1 MNLKCELF
9 KQSMNQIIQT
19 SGLPIGVVYYIFK
32 DLFHEIEKLYI
43 ATVNKE
49 AMEQTNK
56 NGETQL
62 SPNTENTEVTENA

>member
-19 SGLPIGVVYYIFK
+19 SGLPIGMVYYIFK

-56 NGETQL
+56 NGEKQV
-62 SPNTENTEVTENA
+62 SPNIENQEVTENA